1 MKNFLLF
8 VSMAALLG
16 TIGAAAQEKSSDGT
30 VEPVSF
36 PAQQTAYSSNDIQV
50 LGTLGNGQT
59 SKLVEYSRTPQYRA
73 YVFEGNG
80 RDQVEVTAIGADR
93 HAFIALAD
101 QSLNPI
107 ASGTGRVSVTLP
119 YHGPDAEAF
128 YILFKA
134 SAGQPTRLAVHL
146 KQTAAPTPAPDAT
159 H

>member
-8 VSMAALLG
+8 ASMAAL
-16 TIGAAAQEKSSDGT
+16 IGSTGAVAQEKSSEGT
-30 VEPVSF
+30 VVPVSF

-50 LGTLGNGQT
+50 LGTLSSGQT
-59 SKLVEYSRTPQYRA
+59 SKLVEYSKTPQYRA

-80 RDQVEVTAIGADR
+80 HDQVEVTVVGADR
-93 HAFIALAD
+93 NAFIALAD

-107 ASGTGRVSVTLP
+107 ASGTGRVSAALP

-134 SAGQPTRLAVHL
+134 STDQPARLAVHL
-146 KQTAAPTPAPDAT
+146 KQTVAPPAPDAT
-159 H
+159 R